1 MGRVLDQG
9 GQPQPTLARTITD
22 DRPEK
27 DPIQR
32 TEASPTLSSDSIP
45 ALNPAPSP
53 SQPRASFTISANF
66 ILPSSATIEIHRL
79 ISHKLKSLMGIHS
92 RSFPSSRQTRSVAT
106 TTKKKKKN
114 TWRTLRLFHM
124 RRRRQPLQEKPHT
137 PDMRPTAPGLVR
149 KGRESRQ
156 CGCGLQACVIRVTHP
171 DLGRSWMG
179 FQKLPS

>member
-9 GQPQPTLARTITD
+9 GQPTLARTITD

-92 RSFPSSRQTRSVAT
+92 RSFPSSHQTRSVVTTRKNIYYMANALPISYETPQETAT
-106 TTKKKKKN
+106 
-114 TWRTLRLFHM
+114 
-124 RRRRQPLQEKPHT
+124 
-137 PDMRPTAPGLVR
+137 
-149 KGRESRQ
+149 
-156 CGCGLQACVIRVTHP
+156 
-171 DLGRSWMG
+171 
-179 FQKLPS
+179 

>member
-9 GQPQPTLARTITD
+9 GQPTLARTITD

-92 RSFPSSRQTRSVAT
+92 RSFPSSHQTRSVVT
-106 TTKKKKKN
+106 TRKKKYYMAN
-114 TWRTLRLFHM
+114 ALPISYET
-124 RRRRQPLQEKPHT
+124 PQE
-137 PDMRPTAPGLVR
+137 TA
-149 KGRESRQ
+149 
-156 CGCGLQACVIRVTHP
+156 T
-171 DLGRSWMG
+171 
-179 FQKLPS
+179 

>member
-66 ILPSSATIEIHRL
+66 ILPSSAIIEIHRL

-92 RSFPSSRQTRSVAT
+92 RSFPSSRQTRSVV
-106 TTKKKKKN
+106 TTKKKYNKYMANASPISFETCQENYHLRKA
-114 TWRTLRLFHM
+114 TYTGHASHRLRL
-124 RRRRQPLQEKPHT
+124 
-137 PDMRPTAPGLVR
+137 G
-149 KGRESRQ
+149 
-156 CGCGLQACVIRVTHP
+156 
-171 DLGRSWMG
+171 
-179 FQKLPS
+179 

>member
-22 DRPEK
+22 DRLEK

-66 ILPSSATIEIHRL
+66 ILPSSAIIEIYRL

-92 RSFPSSRQTRSVAT
+92 RSFPSSRQTRSVVT
-106 TTKKKKKN
+106 TRKKK
-114 TWRTLRLFHM
+114 LLHG
-124 RRRRQPLQEKPHT
+124 E
-137 PDMRPTAPGLVR
+137 
-149 KGRESRQ
+149 
-156 CGCGLQACVIRVTHP
+156 
-171 DLGRSWMG
+171 
-179 FQKLPS
+179 

>member
-1 MGRVLDQG
+1 MGRMLDQG

-53 SQPRASFTISANF
+53 SQPRASFTISA
-66 ILPSSATIEIHRL
+66 PSSAIIEIHRL

-92 RSFPSSRQTRSVAT
+92 RSFSPHLAKQDPS
-106 TTKKKKKN
+106 
-114 TWRTLRLFHM
+114 
-124 RRRRQPLQEKPHT
+124 
-137 PDMRPTAPGLVR
+137 
-149 KGRESRQ
+149 
-156 CGCGLQACVIRVTHP
+156 
-171 DLGRSWMG
+171 
-179 FQKLPS
+179 